1 MGLKASLAIS
11 FSKEQPAITRFSSF
25 ETKSVFVIWPLC
37 AAVVLIRV
45 RKMRALQW
53 SYDMGC

>member
-11 FSKEQPAITRFSSF
+11 FFKEQPAITRFSGF
-25 ETKSVFVIWPLC
+25 ESKSVFVVWPLC

-45 RKMRALQW
+45 RKMQSLQW